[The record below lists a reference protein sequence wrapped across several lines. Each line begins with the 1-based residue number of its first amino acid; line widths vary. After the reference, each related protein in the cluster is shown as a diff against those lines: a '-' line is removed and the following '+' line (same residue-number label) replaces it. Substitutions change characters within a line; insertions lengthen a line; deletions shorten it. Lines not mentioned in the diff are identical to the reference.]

1 MADAASRRREA
12 RPLSPDSDARRRE
25 RAAELRQ
32 ARRAAHLRLES
43 RAEEHRRSFLRMV
56 SHELRTPLNS
66 ILGFSELISAEIY
79 GPLGAPEYKDYAK
92 LIRDSGQKLL
102 ALSNQVLEI
111 ARLESG
117 AADLVARR
125 EPLDHV
131 LDDVLDGLADEMRA
145 RKAEVVVEDQGA
157 LPDVITDP
165 KGLRTAL
172 AALLSNAIVHG
183 ADGGEI
189 RIRVRGRTAEVA
201 INIID
206 QGPGVD
212 PRDIPRL
219 LRPFEQGE
227 NALIRRGEGAGLGL
241 PLAFMLCRGM
251 GGGLTLTPRAEGGLC
266 ATVRAPAPTG

>member
-12 RPLSPDSDARRRE
+12 LPMTPDNDAPRRE

-32 ARRAAHLRLES
+32 ARRVAHLRLEA

-102 ALSNQVLEI
+102 ALSNQVLEM

-131 LDDVLDGLADEMRA
+131 LDDVLDGLADEIRA

-157 LPDVITDP
+157 LPDVICDP

-172 AALLSNAIVHG
+172 AALLSNAVVHG

-189 RIRVRGRTAEVA
+189 CIRVQRREAEVL
-201 INIID
+201 INILD
-206 QGPGVD
+206 QGPEIG
-212 PRDIPRL
+212 R
-219 LRPFEQGE
+219 
-227 NALIRRGEGAGLGL
+227 AS
-241 PLAFMLCRGM
+241 CRE
-251 GGGLTLTPRAEGGLC
+251 R
-266 ATVRAPAPTG
+266 V

>member
-1 MADAASRRREA
+1 MVDGAPRRPPPSIEPPLSADAASR
-12 RPLSPDSDARRRE
+12 
-25 RAAELRQ
+25 RQ
-32 ARRAAHLRLES
+32 ARRAAHRRLEA

-79 GPLGAPEYKDYAK
+79 GPLGAPEYKEYAN

-102 ALSNQVLEI
+102 SLANQVLEI

-117 AADLVARR
+117 TADLITRR
-125 EPLDHV
+125 EPLDHI
-131 LDDVLDGLADEMRA
+131 LDDVLDGLAEEIRA
-145 RKAEVVVEDQGA
+145 RPAKVVVEDQGA
-157 LPDVITDP
+157 LPDVMADP
-165 KGLRTAL
+165 KGVRTAL
-172 AALLSNAIVHG
+172 AALLSNAIIHG
-183 ADGGEI
+183 GDGGEV
-189 RIRVRGRTAEVA
+189 RIKAWRENSEVL
-201 INIID
+201 IDILD

-251 GGGLTLTPRAEGGLC
+251 GGGLVLTPRPEGGLC
-266 ATVRAPAPTG
+266 AAIRLPAPAPVGAPC